1 MLKRKLYNDLLNWK
15 NTKKNECLLV
25 KGARQVGKSFIIREF
40 GKNNYK
46 TFIEINFAFM
56 PEFKTI
62 FEDGFLVD
70 NIIKNIS
77 ITN

>member
-46 TFIEINFAFM
+46 SVIEINFYQH
-56 PEFKTI
+56 PDI
-62 FEDGFLVD
+62 
-70 NIIKNIS
+70 
-77 ITN
+77 